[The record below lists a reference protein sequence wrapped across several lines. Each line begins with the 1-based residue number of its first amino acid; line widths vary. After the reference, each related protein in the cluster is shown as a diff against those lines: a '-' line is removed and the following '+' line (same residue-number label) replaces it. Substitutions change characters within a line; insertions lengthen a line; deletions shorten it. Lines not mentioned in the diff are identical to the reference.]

1 MSTKSFQALASEIDT
16 IRARFLAL
24 SDKLDA
30 FDIESIEV
38 TNHRSGD
45 SGLELLAAYL
55 EACEKAWR
63 AKSTE
68 LWSTTLFGVFDY
80 TLTTLL
86 GYSEPFWAITKY
98 IEAGLVI
105 VLFPVFS

>member
-1 MSTKSFQALASEIDT
+1 MAGKKHPPREMSKKSFQSLASEIDT

-24 SDKLDA
+24 GDKLDA

-38 TNHRSGD
+38 MNHRSGD
-45 SGLELLAAYL
+45 AGLELLAAYL

-68 LWSTTLFGVFDY
+68 L
-80 TLTTLL
+80 
-86 GYSEPFWAITKY
+86 
-98 IEAGLVI
+98 
-105 VLFPVFS
+105 